1 MTSLWAWLLLTAVW
15 IVAVGALL
23 AVGDV
28 RAGRR
33 R

>member
-1 MTSLWAWLLLTAVW
+1 MMSLWAWLLVTAVW
-15 IVAVGALL
+15 IVAVGAVL

-33 R
+33 Q